1 MNYHRTETDP
11 VFCAMQT
18 QTQIVSAA
26 FQSPSVLV
34 GGHEIPCGDA
44 YLNVCLCDVSEA
56 ELRVFANWAFCKR
69 HNSAVKLASMDGM
82 NVLLHVKNERGEI
95 VPMRGEA

>member
-18 QTQIVSAA
+18 QTQIVSAV
-26 FQSPSVLV
+26 FQPPSVLV

-56 ELRVFANWAFCKR
+56 DLRVFANWAFCKR
-69 HNSAVKLASMDGM
+69 HNSAVKLASMAER
-82 NVLLHVKNERGEI
+82 VLLHVKNERGEI